1 MGSQPRQRKA
11 FSFKKAK
18 STPPVV
24 EADRKSDPAELS
36 EVDRIRPVLG
46 PGPGSPDL
54 AATIHRLKDTRGQYI
69 EMARLETL
77 SDSPSDNFSLTIE
90 DVEGCIIDLCDKPL
104 LPALSDRKPTR
115 QRRCTALYMSRVKN
129 TIIVIGHTV
138 MGSILLQQLQDC
150 IVVAGAQQVGG
161 SRSST
166 ALQLLKQPSAD
177 HSHETVSFA
186 RIGALYCT
194 ARRPLNPCHREKY
207 RHQVWRVS

>member
-46 PGPGSPDL
+46 HGPGSSDL
-54 AATIHRLKDTRGQYI
+54 AATIHRLKDTRDQYI
-69 EMARLETL
+69 EMAHLETL
-77 SDSPSDNFSLTIE
+77 SDPPSDNFSLTIE

-104 LPALSDRKPTR
+104 LPALSDRKPIR
-115 QRRCTALYMSRVKN
+115 QRRCTALYMRRVKN

-166 ALQLLKQPSAD
+166 ALLLKQPSAD
-177 HSHETVSFA
+177 QSHETVSFA